1 VTVLETLAQPMVR
14 GLGPELGA
22 VIAAVHR
29 DHGVDLRTGVFVE
42 AIEGDDDKRWL
53 GGTGKGLSLAQRLG
67 ANSPDDRLALI
78 IGPVLDGYSEPIA
91 GPGRLFGLAPVFA
104 DLRLFGL

>member
-1 VTVLETLAQPMVR
+1 LLRILAGCSGQAEEAEYIK
-14 GLGPELGA
+14 L
-22 VIAAVHR
+22 
-29 DHGVDLRTGVFVE
+29 VE